1 MKYCIKMQFFQ
12 HFCTFLAQIHRPK
25 RSWRTHIHTPTRLN
39 LIPGQF
45 TSKLTCID
53 FNPSVHTKQLQLYK
67 SHYSDGFNCETGA
80 SGGTRTHCQSMRSL
94 SRLEDVLSKLIM
106 DHATDWTESETLSP
120 RSFYESSLLISGKT
134 WSLDLHTVMCQEFES
149 HSVLRHSKHPVEP
162 EGQQLGDQVFRL
174 FQEGFS

>member
-1 MKYCIKMQFFQ
+1 M
-12 HFCTFLAQIHRPK
+12 HGPK
-25 RSWRTHIHTPTRLN
+25 RSWRTHIHTPTRLK
-39 LIPGQF
+39 LIPGQI

-67 SHYSDGFNCETGA
+67 SHYSDGFNCETRA

-94 SRLEDVLSKLIM
+94 NRLEEDVLSELIM

-134 WSLDLHTVMCQEFES
+134 WSSDRHTVMCQEYES

-162 EGQQLGDQVFRL
+162 EGQQLDDQVFRL
-174 FQEGFS
+174 F